1 VTRRALYGLI
11 GGMLA
16 ILILRIVL
24 TRGGST
30 GVVAAE
36 ETVATAEER
45 LDRVKQMASLVPGR
59 ESQLKQAGAELKDRE
74 KGLLNAPTA
83 EQAKAQLLD
92 IIHRVAASNQ
102 IDARGL
108 EQSNVKA
115 LGADYAEV
123 SVGIAFTCQ
132 IDQLVNF
139 LAQVANQPEILATN
153 EINISGGNDKTKRI
167 QVRLSLSGLAP
178 KALVPVRKGGQTF

>member
-1 VTRRALYGLI
+1 MTRRALYGLI
-11 GGMLA
+11 GGLLA
-16 ILILRIVL
+16 IVILRIVL
-24 TRGGST
+24 SRGGSSA
-30 GVVAAE
+30 VVGTE
-36 ETVATAEER
+36 ETVEQAEAR
-45 LDRVKQMASLVPGR
+45 LELVRQKASLVPGR
-59 ESQLKQAGAELKDRE
+59 ESQLKQANAELQERE
-74 KGLLNAPTA
+74 KGLLSAPTA

-92 IIHRVAASNQ
+92 IIHRVGPSNQ

-115 LGADYAEV
+115 LGSDYAEV

>member
-11 GGMLA
+11 GGLLA
-16 ILILRIVL
+16 ILILRIVFS
-24 TRGGST
+24 RGGST
-30 GVVAAE
+30 GVVAAG
-36 ETVATAEER
+36 ETVTTAEER
-45 LDRVKQMASLVPGR
+45 LDRVRQMASLVPGR
-59 ESQLKQAGAELKDRE
+59 ETLLKQANTELQDRE
-74 KGLLNAPTA
+74 RGLLTAPTA

-92 IIHRVAASNQ
+92 IIHRIASSNQ

-115 LGADYAEV
+115 LGTDYAEV
-123 SVGIAFTCQ
+123 TVGVAFPCQ

-153 EINISGGNDKTKRI
+153 EINIAGGNDKNKKI

-178 KALVPVRKGGQTF
+178 KALIPAKKGGPAL